1 MEFKEMYLIDCVND
15 IIDYR
20 GKTPKKLKD
29 NWSEDGDYRAI
40 SAKNIKN
47 MNLVNQN
54 SMNKAK
60 ASLYKKWMKKE
71 IDKGDILLTSE
82 APLGETL
89 YWDFEE
95 KIILS
100 QRVFGLKANN
110 EIVNSKYLFAYM
122 QTPFFKHELFAR
134 ESGTTVT
141 GIRRKE
147 LEKVI
152 IKVPSMYIQSYI
164 GQIIYNINYKINNNN
179 KIIANLEELSQT
191 LFKRWFVDFEF
202 PDEDGNPYKSSGGEM
217 IDSELGKIP
226 LNWNVNVLKN
236 IADIR
241 TGYAF
246 KSSEYIYSSK
256 LSVLRTLNISKTSC
270 LIEMNNLKFVSND
283 YINIPKYN
291 KYSLEIF
298 DTLLVTVGGSI
309 GNIGIITESNLP
321 SLQNQNMW
329 RFRTLNSKINN
340 LLIYNIIKIINKNVS
355 NQTSGSAREF
365 YTKKV
370 FENFKI
376 ALPNLNHPMLLKA
389 NQIHLNLFK
398 NISNL
403 NKETN
408 NLVKLRDTL
417 LPKLMSGELEI
428 SDDIEVNTDELSI

>member
-1 MEFKEMYLIDCVND
+1 MV
-15 IIDYR
+15 
-20 GKTPKKLKD
+20 
-29 NWSEDGDYRAI
+29 
-40 SAKNIKN
+40 
-47 MNLVNQN
+47 
-54 SMNKAK
+54 
-60 ASLYKKWMKKE
+60 
-71 IDKGDILLTSE
+71 
-82 APLGETL
+82 
-89 YWDFEE
+89 
-95 KIILS
+95 
-100 QRVFGLKANN
+100 
-110 EIVNSKYLFAYM
+110 
-122 QTPFFKHELFAR
+122 
-134 ESGTTVT
+134 
-141 GIRRKE
+141 
-147 LEKVI
+147 
-152 IKVPSMYIQSYI
+152 
-164 GQIIYNINYKINNNN
+164 
-179 KIIANLEELSQT
+179 
-191 LFKRWFVDFEF
+191 
-202 PDEDGNPYKSSGGEM
+202 
-217 IDSELGKIP
+217 DSELGKIP
-226 LNWNVNVLKN
+226 LNWNVNALKN
-236 IADIR
+236 ITDIR

-270 LIEMNNLKFVSND
+270 LIEMSNLKFVSND
-283 YINIPKYN
+283 YINISKYN

-329 RFRTLNSKINN
+329 RFRTLNSNINN
-340 LLIYNIIKIINKNVS
+340 PLIYNIIKIINKNVS

-428 SDDIEVNTDELSI
+428 SDDVEVNTDELSI